1 MSNKKFAGANNPLGG
16 DDTPPPVYDVF
27 QADRDIYGGEV
38 TEIPRSG
45 IVKAMPI
52 DIMNI
57 RPDLAQ
63 PRRVVPM
70 LVRGEWRGDA
80 RGAGDVLERWKAE
93 AERLLGSEIDLGR
106 RVEQVGDGMDTDQ
119 IHPIVDDYLA
129 LVGLAGSIRR
139 DGLVNP
145 ITVIPQAGGSFLI
158 EGGERRWWAYQL
170 LKSVY
175 KVSDKYASIPA
186 VKVDGK
192 DAIWRQAAENG
203 VRRPL
208 NAIGIARQL
217 ALLIMDMWRGRDG
230 VHFDDY
236 EFFDHDQK
244 FYAQVKSGQAFPIVK
259 GMMERVLSV
268 TGLKS
273 RAQVA
278 QYRAILSIPESVWDE
293 ADRENWTENYI
304 REYMQ
309 NSRRPADTLT
319 TVNTHQNDGRF
330 TTVNLSNENERLT
343 TVNLSRNDSP
353 FTPVNHP
360 VITGDNGHSNS
371 QYQPPAPSPAPKP
384 VYNPPIVDEDDDVF
398 MDEDGEAPIINRPFG
413 HDVGD
418 YRPSDAPYNPPK
430 DPRYVQAGSLL
441 NHFLAML
448 VGHADTYRYKLA
460 EEVVTLRD
468 LTPDN
473 LRRLV
478 KGLDEDEAS
487 AWLGNLMTAVTDQM
501 SAIHDQMTKA
511 LDEAWGDLQNGA

>member
-45 IVKAMPI
+45 IVKAIPI

-70 LVRGEWRGDA
+70 RVRGEWRGDA
-80 RGAGDVLERWKAE
+80 RGAGDVLARWKDE
-93 AERLLGSEIDLGR
+93 AERLLGSEIDLSR
-106 RVEQVGDGMDTDQ
+106 RFEQVGEGMDIEQ
-119 IHPIVDDYLA
+119 IHPIADDYLA
-129 LVGLAGSIRR
+129 LVALAGSIRR

-175 KVSDKYASIPA
+175 EGADKYASIPA

-230 VHFDDY
+230 VNFDDY

-244 FYAQVKSGQAFPIVK
+244 FYAQVKNGQAFSILK
-259 GMMERVLSV
+259 GQMERVLAV

-273 RAQVA
+273 KAQVA
-278 QYRAILSIPESVWDE
+278 HYRALLSIPADVWDE
-293 ADRENWTENYI
+293 ADMQNWTEFRI
-304 REYMQ
+304 REVIQ
-309 NSRRPADTLT
+309 ASRQPERF
-319 TVNTHQNDGRF
+319 TVVNHTDEDERF

-343 TVNLSRNDSP
+343 TVNPSQNSP
-353 FTPVNHP
+353 FKPVNHP

-371 QYQPPAPSPAPKP
+371 QYQPPAPTPTPRP
-384 VYNPPIVDEDDDVF
+384 VYNPPMVDDDDDVF
-398 MDEDGEAPIINRPFG
+398 MDDDGGAPIINRPFG

-468 LTPDN
+468 LSPDS
-473 LRRLV
+473 LRRAV
-478 KGLDEDEAS
+478 AGLDEDEAS

-511 LDEAWGDLQNGA
+511 LDEAWGDLQHGA